1 MCGIIAAATEKS
13 VGKLLVQGLYKME
26 YRGYD
31 SAGVALHQIDD
42 IAHLRSLGKVKKL
55 ESKMAK
61 EKPKGKI
68 GIAHT
73 RWATHGKPSEENA
86 HPHVSNNRVFIVHN
100 GIIENYVALKE
111 QLIKKGYQ
119 FNSQTDSELIAHQLD
134 FFLNQGSEML
144 EAMSLLKEKLEGAY
158 AVAAID
164 LKNESHFYLMRNKSP
179 LLLGQSDSGMFAAS
193 DPLALAD
200 LTSEFI
206 FLEDGDVAEV
216 SAKEYKIL
224 DKNQKR
230 AIRKITTIDVSSEAM
245 GKNGYRHFMEKEIY
259 EQPTAILNTLDGRI
273 GGEDVLENIFGE
285 GSNELLSKVERIQI
299 VAAGTSLHAGRV
311 AANWFSAI
319 ANLPTQ
325 IDYASEYRYK
335 NPYVDKNTLFLTI
348 SQSGETADT
357 LGALR
362 YAKERSYL
370 GSLTICNV
378 PTSSLARESDF
389 VLLTNAGPEIGV
401 ASTKAF
407 TTQLTALMLL
417 SLSLA
422 KARNLNPRLRGR
434 VVSALRALPEKI
446 NESLELK
453 PKIIKIAKEI
463 AKKDNALFLGRGIF
477 YPIAKEGSLKLKE
490 ISYIH
495 AEAYPAGELKHGPL
509 ALIDKNMPVIALAPE
524 NELAEKLIS
533 NLEEVKARGGKLY
546 VVGNAAGNMKLK
558 AKNLI
563 NLPEC
568 DFLLTPILYTVPL
581 QILSYEVA
589 LLRGTDIDQPRN
601 LAKSVTVEWRIKL
614 SFELTFTLHHSNN
627 DLIFE
632 TNRLTDR
639 QLMLFK
645 SSRILTMTNW
655 SLKITK
661 V

>member
-31 SAGVALHQIDD
+31 SAGVALHQIED

-55 ESKMAK
+55 ESKMVK

-134 FFLNQGSEML
+134 FFLNQEREML

-200 LTSEFI
+200 LTNEFI

-230 AIRKITTIDVSSEAM
+230 AIRKITNIDVTSEAM

-335 NPYVDKNTLFLTI
+335 NPYVDKNTLLLTI

-417 SLSLA
+417 TLSLA

-434 VVSALRALPEKI
+434 VVGALRALPEKI
-446 NESLELK
+446 TESLQLK

-533 NLEEVKARGGKLY
+533 NLEEVKARGGKLF

-568 DFLLTPILYTVPL
+568 DFLLSPILYTVPL

-601 LAKSVTVEWRIKL
+601 LAKSVTVE
-614 SFELTFTLHHSNN
+614 
-627 DLIFE
+627 
-632 TNRLTDR
+632 
-639 QLMLFK
+639 
-645 SSRILTMTNW
+645 
-655 SLKITK
+655 
-661 V
+661 